1 METEYDYLFKIVLIG
16 DAGVGKTS
24 IVRRYTDGIFTSA
37 GIPTIGV
44 DFCIKTLQIG
54 SSAVKL
60 QIWDTAGQERF
71 RTITQSYY
79 RSADAIVLVYDIGA
93 SLTFRNLP
101 EWLAEV
107 ERYAGNSVHR
117 ILIGNKIDRP
127 DREIENAMGK
137 QFADENGMPF
147 LETSAKNSENIDAL
161 FLQLAK
167 TLRDTHVDKKL
178 KSPHSGVGGASVKP
192 NTVSLTK
199 TEKKAESGGGSGCC

>member
-1 METEYDYLFKIVLIG
+1 MFQGFLCDN
-16 DAGVGKTS
+16 TS
-24 IVRRYTDGIFTSA
+24 
-37 GIPTIGV
+37 P
-44 DFCIKTLQIG
+44 
-54 SSAVKL
+54 SSSPQL

-79 RSADAIVLVYDIGA
+79 RSADAIVLVYDIGS

-107 ERYAGNSVHR
+107 ERYAGSSVHR
-117 ILIGNKIDRP
+117 ILIGNKSDRP
-127 DREIENAMGK
+127 DREIDMAMGR
-137 QFADENGMPF
+137 QFAEENGMPF

-167 TLRDTHVDKKL
+167 TLRDSHVDKKL
-178 KSPHSGVGGASVKP
+178 KSPHSGSGGVSAKP

-199 TEKKAESGGGSGCC
+199 NEKKSESSGGGGGCC